1 MATATSSC
9 LQVVNKP
16 TRREALGLA
25 LAWLGAA
32 VCGPWPGVVQAQPVV
47 EVIAGPEERLI
58 TALRDIQSLQANFLH
73 EQASPSGRVMRFSG
87 VLALARP
94 GRFRWEVQKPYPQLQ
109 LIRGDEFLLY
119 DPDLAQVTVR
129 RIDTAQMTSPAGLL
143 LLAGPDAERLV
154 RERFELAGL
163 PDRDGLS
170 WVSVKPR
177 EATETL
183 SALEVGLSR
192 EGQIAQFLLV
202 DAMGRRS
209 KVTLSAQRRNAALP
223 AGTFEFK
230 APAGVE
236 WLRPPQ

>member
-1 MATATSSC
+1 MATATFLC
-9 LQVVNKP
+9 LPAVNRP
-16 TRREALGLA
+16 ARREVLGLA
-25 LAWLGAA
+25 SAWLGAV
-32 VCGPWPGVVQAQPVV
+32 VCMSWLGVVQAQPVV

-143 LLAGPDAERLV
+143 LLVGPDAERLV
-154 RERFELAGL
+154 RERFELSGL

-177 EATETL
+177 ETTETL
-183 SALEVGLSR
+183 SALEVGLSL
-192 EGQIAQFLLV
+192 EGQITQFLLV

-209 KVTLSAQRRNAALP
+209 KVTLSAQRRNVALP